1 MLSEKSWRLEPV
13 TRLFMSVLLCIFIG
27 SLVLAEIEPFKSGAR
42 PGWKFLTLGIT
53 ALGLLT
59 AALVMVRKPWRI
71 ENFRSRAVA
80 LLVLFYA
87 GMLVGGLAQSR
98 AGSEPAP
105 GSTLDTLIRILA
117 FQGAALVW
125 VAGFL
130 REHQVSW
137 TSAFGL
143 SNQGFRA
150 VLIGITVAC
159 FFLPIAWGLQTGFV
173 RLITHLPRL
182 ALKPEEQLSVQVL
195 RQAFSWFD
203 RAVLGIATIALAP
216 VAEEIL
222 FRGILYPA
230 IKRAGF
236 KRLALWGTALLFAAI
251 HVNLETFIPLFA
263 LAIVLTVLYE
273 KTNNLLAPITAH
285 AAFNALN
292 FASLYMLQ
300 EQMGR
305 G

>member
-1 MLSEKSWRLEPV
+1 
-13 TRLFMSVLLCIFIG
+13 
-27 SLVLAEIEPFKSGAR
+27 
-42 PGWKFLTLGIT
+42 
-53 ALGLLT
+53 
-59 AALVMVRKPWRI
+59 
-71 ENFRSRAVA
+71 
-80 LLVLFYA
+80 
-87 GMLVGGLAQSR
+87 
-98 AGSEPAP
+98 
-105 GSTLDTLIRILA
+105 
-117 FQGAALVW
+117 
-125 VAGFL
+125 
-130 REHQVSW
+130 
-137 TSAFGL
+137 
-143 SNQGFRA
+143 
-150 VLIGITVAC
+150 
-159 FFLPIAWGLQTGFV
+159 V
-173 RLITHLPRL
+173 RLITHVPRL

-203 RAVLGIATIALAP
+203 RAILGIATIALAP

-230 IKRAGF
+230 IKQAGF

-300 EQMGR
+300 EQMG
-305 G
+305 GN